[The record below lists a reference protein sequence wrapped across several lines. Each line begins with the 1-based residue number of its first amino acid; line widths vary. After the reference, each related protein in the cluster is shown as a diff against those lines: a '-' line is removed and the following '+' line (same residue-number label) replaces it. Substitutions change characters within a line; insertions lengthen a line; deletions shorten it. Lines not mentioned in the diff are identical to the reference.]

1 MTDEIDPK
9 IPSAR
14 QVRPDP
20 DPTLLTT
27 QSLLREIANLKELLI
42 SKSETIE
49 SRLETRLNNV
59 EKRLDHKYV
68 ETAADIGHLR
78 DLHEEKF
85 QAIGKLSD
93 QSRQDNQTRIDAAF
107 KSAKDAA
114 DKTEDSF
121 TKQIDSLGLRNEAA
135 NKATNEKID
144 RLTSRLDTGE
154 GKSRGAGDLWGYIVA
169 GIGLAVAIAAIVLH
183 H

>member
-1 MTDEIDPK
+1 MDESK
-9 IPSAR
+9 II
-14 QVRPDP
+14 RPDP

-27 QSLLREIANLKELLI
+27 QSLLREIENLKELLI
-42 SKSETIE
+42 TQFLIVDAKLS
-49 SRLETRLNNV
+49 TRVDHL

-68 ETAADIGHLR
+68 ETASDIGHLR

-85 QAIGKLSD
+85 QAIDKLSN

-121 TKQIDSLGLRNEAA
+121 TKQIDALARRTEDA

-154 GKSRGAGDLWGYIVA
+154 GKSKGAGDLWGFLVGVA
-169 GIGLAVAIAAIVLH
+169 GLLIGAGVMLFRH
-183 H
+183 